1 MFVKAVGPINHKSS
15 DLADIERL
23 IQMMNDL
30 EVKYKSFKKLAKAA
44 MISRLFLFKYG
55 APF

>member
-1 MFVKAVGPINHKSS
+1 MKAVGPINHKSS